1 MNGKHGRQGGILNG
15 SSFCLKKSLV
25 FQFAQSTC
33 ACTGTASATATV
45 AVTRQLIGF
54 MIASRGL
61 SRPLAGPDKLVH
73 LVGLGE
79 VVARLG
85 RGFAD
90 RLDRAAQ
97 AADDFTYGNQ
107 IAALTLHGLFSHLP
121 QTAPKRSSRKESRL
135 TTIRHGGPCAL
146 QIEMRSVE
154 RGPKTVAFR
163 VTNAPTGCYS
173 LRGGGCNTMFGLGLP
188 RLHSSICLISL
199 WLSALKRPARFGR
212 GRKAGT

>member
-1 MNGKHGRQGGILNG
+1 MN
-15 SSFCLKKSLV
+15 F
-25 FQFAQSTC
+25 F
-33 ACTGTASATATV
+33 
-45 AVTRQLIGF
+45 QLINSLDPE
-54 MIASRGL
+54 ISPHRGL

-121 QTAPKRSSRKESRL
+121 RQPRSEA
-135 TTIRHGGPCAL
+135 HG
-146 QIEMRSVE
+146 RS
-154 RGPKTVAFR
+154 
-163 VTNAPTGCYS
+163 
-173 LRGGGCNTMFGLGLP
+173 LD
-188 RLHSSICLISL
+188 
-199 WLSALKRPARFGR
+199 
-212 GRKAGT
+212 